1 MERDNVLLPLRDV
14 LKATNQVIKM
24 IQMLIVMHV
33 KMVTCRFSIG
43 VLRFHVQET
52 LQKTMV
58 RVYALLLMKNVPLDT
73 HQVKPMMKT
82 LIVKLALLD
91 T

>member
-1 MERDNVLLPLRDV
+1 MEKDNALLPLIAV
-14 LKATNQVIKM
+14 LKVTNQIIKM
-24 IQMLIVMHV
+24 IQMLIVMDV
-33 KMVTCRFSIG
+33 KMVTLRFSGG
-43 VLRFHVQET
+43 VLRFHVQEI

-58 RVYALLLMKNVPLDT
+58 RAYALLLMKNVPLDT

-82 LIVKLALLD
+82 MIVQLALLD